1 MSDDTIKIILQ
12 VSEVILVLLLS
23 VIIVL
28 VVPKV
33 REIKKNTVKTA
44 LYIFLGLILFILVG
58 MGYNVIQD
66 ISPANPDPN
75 IAILFP
81 YTQFFPLLILS
92 IALAG
97 IMLVTY
103 MEGERY
109 GLIMA
114 GTAFATMLPDIL
126 KFTSSGRFDLFLLG
140 CVIWA
145 LIPIIWVVLF
155 RRLVLEDTTM
165 RERIWA
171 SVSASLISYLIYVC
185 TAVVAV
191 FGESQQAPGSDVLS
205 SISTNSRDILQFVVV
220 SLWFYILLT
229 VIIVSLMFVIHDL
242 ALHTFNIHRVVRNRK
257 EIIYRPSHP
266 VEAIVKEITPKMD
279 AYKGLVEEMR
289 VFSQYLDKVDRLRAA
304 STIARFKQE
313 YLTLAAR
320 HTEGSKPEAE
330 QLIKVIDQEFKSKYK

>member
-1 MSDDTIKIILQ
+1 MILQ
-12 VSEVILVLLLS
+12 ISEVILVLLLS

-33 REIKKNTVKTA
+33 REIKKRTVKTA

-66 ISPANPDPN
+66 LSSAGQEPGL
-75 IAILFP
+75 AILYP

-92 IALAG
+92 IAIAG

-103 MEGERY
+103 MDGERY
-109 GLIMA
+109 GFIMA
-114 GTAFATMLPDIL
+114 GTAFGAMLPDLL
-126 KFTSSGRFDLFLLG
+126 KFTVSGRFDLFLLG

-145 LIPIIWVVLF
+145 IIPVIWVALF
-155 RRLVLEDTTM
+155 RRLVFEDTTM

-185 TAVVAV
+185 TAVIAL
-191 FGESQQAPGSDVLS
+191 FGEVKTSPGTDVLS
-205 SISTNSRDILQFVVV
+205 SITGNSGQILQFVVV
-220 SLWFYILLT
+220 SMWFYILLT
-229 VIIVSLMFVIHDL
+229 VIIVSLMFVVHDL
-242 ALHTFNIHRVVRNRK
+242 ALHTFNIRRIIRNHK
-257 EIIYRPSHP
+257 EIVYQSSHP
-266 VEAIVKEITPKMD
+266 VESIVKEITPRVD

-289 VFSQYLDKVDRLRAA
+289 VFNQYLDKVDRLRAA

-320 HTEGSKPEAE
+320 HTEGSKGEPE
-330 QLIKVIDQEFKSKYK
+330 QLIKVIDQEFKRKYR

>member
-1 MSDDTIKIILQ
+1 MSDDTIKMILQ

-33 REIKKNTVKTA
+33 REIKKNSVKTA
-44 LYIFLGLILFILVG
+44 IYIFLGLILFILVG

-66 ISPANPDPN
+66 ISTVGKDPS

-114 GTAFATMLPDIL
+114 GTAFAALLPDIL

-145 LIPIIWVVLF
+145 LIPVVWVVLF
-155 RRLVLEDTTM
+155 RRLILEDTTM

-185 TAVVAV
+185 TAVIAV
-191 FGESQQAPGSDVLS
+191 FGESQTSPGTDVLA
-205 SISTNSRDILQFVVV
+205 SISTNSGDILSFVVI

-229 VIIVSLMFVIHDL
+229 VIIVSLMFVVHDL
-242 ALHTFNIHRVVRNRK
+242 ALHTFNISRIVRNRK
-257 EIIYRPSHP
+257 EIIYRSSHP
-266 VEAIVKEITPKMD
+266 VEAIVKDITPKVD

-320 HTEGSKPEAE
+320 HTEGSKTEAE
-330 QLIKVIDQEFKSKYK
+330 QLIKVIDQEFKSRYK

>member
-1 MSDDTIKIILQ
+1 MSDDTIKTILQ

-44 LYIFLGLILFILVG
+44 LYFFLGLILFFLVG

-66 ISPANPDPN
+66 LSPPGQDASL
-75 IAILFP
+75 AILSP
-81 YTQFFPLLILS
+81 YTQFYPLLILS
-92 IALAG
+92 IAIAG
-97 IMLVTY
+97 VMLVTY

-114 GTAFATMLPDIL
+114 GTAFAVMMPDIL
-126 KFTSSGRFDLFLLG
+126 KYSGSGRFDLFLLG

-145 LIPIIWVVLF
+145 LIPIIWVLLF

-171 SVSASLISYLIYVC
+171 AVSASLISYLIYVC

-191 FGESQQAPGSDVLS
+191 FGESRQALGSDVLT
-205 SISTNSRDILQFVVV
+205 SISTNSSDILGFVVI
-220 SLWFYILLT
+220 SLWYYILLT
-229 VIIVSLMFVIHDL
+229 VIVVSLMFVVHDL
-242 ALHTFNIHRVVRNRK
+242 ALHTLNIHRVVRNRK
-257 EIIYRPSHP
+257 EILYRSSHP
-266 VEAIVKEITPKMD
+266 VEAIVKEITPRVD
-279 AYKGLVEEMR
+279 AYKGLVEEMN
-289 VFSQYLDKVDRLRAA
+289 VFNQYLDKVDRLRAA

-320 HTEGSKPEAE
+320 HTEGSKTEAE
-330 QLIKVIDQEFKSKYK
+330 KLIKVIDQEFKTKYK

>member
-1 MSDDTIKIILQ
+1 MSEDTTKMILQ

-33 REIKKNTVKTA
+33 REIKRNTVKTA
-44 LYIFLGLILFILVG
+44 LYIFLGLFLFVLVG
-58 MGYNVIQD
+58 MGYNIIQD
-66 ISPANPDPN
+66 LGPAGQDPS
-75 IAILFP
+75 IAILTP

-97 IMLVTY
+97 VMLVTH

-114 GTAFATMLPDIL
+114 GTAFAVMLPDML

-145 LIPIIWVVLF
+145 LIPTIWVVLF
-155 RRLVLEDTTM
+155 RRLLYDDTTM

-171 SVSASLISYLIYVC
+171 AVSASLISYLIYVC
-185 TAVVAV
+185 TAVIAV
-191 FGESQQAPGSDVLS
+191 FGEIQKAPGVDVLG
-205 SISTNSRDILQFVVV
+205 SITANSGDILRFVVV
-220 SLWFYILLT
+220 SLWFYILLA
-229 VIIVSLMFVIHDL
+229 VITVSLMFVVHDL
-242 ALHTFNIHRVVRNRK
+242 ALHTFNIQRVVRNRK
-257 EIIYRPSHP
+257 EIIYKLVTP
-266 VEAIVKEITPKMD
+266 VDAIVNDITPKVD

-289 VFSQYLDKVDRLRAA
+289 VFNQYIDKVDRLRAA

-320 HTEGSKPEAE
+320 HTEGSKTEAE
-330 QLIKVIDQEFKSKYK
+330 HLIKVIDREFKNRYK